1 MDLNNQAFNNYV
13 ESKILNFMGT
23 HPKNTHGIQAQ
34 TQPNPYLIFGL
45 GLGINLGY
53 LNFWYPIFT
62 LCCRPNVSQFW
73 PPHSPRV
80 DANGDFIYYLHFVTW
95 PPVDFLLTPTSP
107 IFVHVVIES
116 PLKQKKKKLQ
126 KCFFLQFMLCL
137 KNTIWYC
144 THQRKM
150 FKDCIS

>member
-73 PPHSPRV
+73 HVHTTNYKYFKISYEMLQTLWMT
-80 DANGDFIYYLHFVTW
+80 F
-95 PPVDFLLTPTSP
+95 TPMYCQVLCP
-107 IFVHVVIES
+107 QDIFSNQSLIGYH
-116 PLKQKKKKLQ
+116 
-126 KCFFLQFMLCL
+126 
-137 KNTIWYC
+137 
-144 THQRKM
+144 
-150 FKDCIS
+150 